1 MKLQNI
7 YPLSRGGWRTTEW
20 HAYDSEW
27 NAEAIIDVK
36 DTSKINAI
44 ISKIKDKMPT
54 VGSKINVL
62 IDKNSDVPRAK
73 FKEFLTD
80 KGAKKVTLISKAD
93 IIFVRRDT
101 IKYLQSLETKTFT
114 VVPDDEM
121 KKIRKTGKT
130 YYLKSTSSNDQEY
143 FDLEKKCSQLTG
155 QVTSLYR
162 NRKIVESIEFILS
175 LHNSKA
181 TIVYD
186 DCLIQT
192 MNKDGIDLDDEIYD
206 TLRGML
212 VAKDE
217 ETFFLGIE
225 MLSNVNLEQENMFKV
240 SLLMNYCYTNT
251 SRFNAMSR
259 YTSKN
264 FKALLNYLDINKIKW
279 NQGWEVY
286 GMSMWNKFG
295 NTSYGPSIK
304 KYIVDNLNA
313 KFSKMTGQENT
324 QIVDVVFAV

>member
-54 VGSKINVL
+54 VGSKTNVL

-80 KGAKKVTLISKAD
+80 NGAKKVTLTSKAD

-121 KKIRKTGKT
+121 KKIRNTGKT

-155 QVTSLYR
+155 QVTGLYR
-162 NRKIVESIEFILS
+162 NRKVVESIEFILS

-217 ETFFLGIE
+217 ETFLLGIE

-240 SLLMNYCYTNT
+240 SLLMNYCYTHT

-264 FKALLNYLDINKIKW
+264 FKALLNYLDVNKIKW

-313 KFSKMTGQENT
+313 KFSKMTGQENA